1 MGTINSWRRNEEIE
15 SIETAKMWRNNVI
28 EKKVLSFVVKNDR

>member
-15 SIETAKMWRNNVI
+15 SIETAKMWRNTMLS
-28 EKKVLSFVVKNDR
+28 KKKY